1 MTSAAVSRAT
11 HDVNCM
17 RDVVSASGT
26 NASSTFYSYFLNPV
40 EILQILSK
48 AAALGSNSGWG
59 WKDEWMECFGELS
72 GRD

>member
-1 MTSAAVSRAT
+1 MTSATVSRAT

-17 RDVVSASGT
+17 RDLVSASGMR
-26 NASSTFYSYFLNPV
+26 AALFIFYFLNPV
-40 EILQILSK
+40 EILQKMSK

-59 WKDEWMECFGELS
+59 WKYEWMECFGELS

>member
-1 MTSAAVSRAT
+1 MRAIL
-11 HDVNCM
+11 
-17 RDVVSASGT
+17 
-26 NASSTFYSYFLNPV
+26 FIFYFLNPV
-40 EILQILSK
+40 EILQKLSK